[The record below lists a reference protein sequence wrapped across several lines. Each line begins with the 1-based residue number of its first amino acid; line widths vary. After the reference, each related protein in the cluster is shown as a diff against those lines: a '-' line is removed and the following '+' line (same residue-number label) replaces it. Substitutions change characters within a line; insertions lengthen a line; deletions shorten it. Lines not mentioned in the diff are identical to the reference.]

1 MSIPLHELKRMMEAG
16 TPGPWSYCDSEP
28 VHGHPCMIRYAGGML
43 GHSPKESE
51 SPCGATLFRRSDAA
65 LIVAAINALPSL
77 LAVVSAAQ
85 AMQRAGAVYGP
96 FQEGDLERAFDGL
109 DQALAPFQGKEK

>member
-1 MSIPLHELKRMMEAG
+1 MMEAYRIAHLAAANAHSAHLRARDQSH
-16 TPGPWSYCDSEP
+16 TPEGY
-28 VHGHPCMIRYAGGML
+28 VAMHQAGVACERALSVREDCEAEYM
-43 GHSPKESE
+43 H
-51 SPCGATLFRRSDAA
+51 AA
-65 LIVAAINALPSL
+65 FNALPSL